1 MITFQ
6 VSMCYVGEG
15 GTIMSETKDFEGRVV
30 LITGAATGIGRATA
44 LAFARRGAKVAI
56 GDVDDRSAETVHLIE
71 EDGGEAVFFKTNV
84 VNSEEVKSL
93 VEKTVEHFGGLHH
106 AFNNAG
112 VLSKPNKF
120 ADIPE
125 DDFDKVI
132 AVDVKGVFLSMKHE
146 LNYMVKNGGGTIVNT
161 ASVAG
166 LIADPSMGPYVA
178 AKHAVVG
185 MTKAAG
191 FDHATDNI
199 RVNAVAPGLTET
211 PMTAAWLADPEKRE
225 EVLGAVPMR
234 RTAKPEEI
242 AEMVVFLSSD
252 AASFATAQVY
262 NVDGGQTAH

>member
-1 MITFQ
+1 
-6 VSMCYVGEG
+6 
-15 GTIMSETKDFEGRVV
+15 MSEIKDFEGRVV

-56 GDVDDRSAETVHLIE
+56 GDIDDRSADTVKLIE
-71 EDGGEAVFFKTNV
+71 EEGGEAVYFKTNV
-84 VNSEEVKSL
+84 AIAEEVKSL
-93 VEKTVEHFGGLHH
+93 VEKTVAHFGGLHH

-112 VLSKPNKF
+112 VLSKPNLF
-120 ADIPE
+120 GDIPE

-132 AVDVKGVFLSMKHE
+132 AVDVKGVFLSMKYE
-146 LNYMVKNGGGTIVNT
+146 INQMLNDGGGTIVNT

-166 LIADPSMGPYVA
+166 LIADPNMGPYVA

-185 MTKAAG
+185 MSKSAG
-191 FDHATDNI
+191 FDYATKGI

-211 PMTAAWLADPEKRE
+211 PMTASWLEDPEKRE

-242 AEMVVFLSSD
+242 AEMVLFLSSD

-262 NVDGGQTAH
+262 TVDGGQTSH

>member
-1 MITFQ
+1 MTN
-6 VSMCYVGEG
+6 V
-15 GTIMSETKDFEGRVV
+15 KDFENKVV

-56 GDVDDRSAETVHLIE
+56 GDVDERAAETVQFIE
-71 EDGGEAVFFKTNV
+71 EEGGEAVFFKTNV
-84 VNSEEVKSL
+84 VDSEEVQAL
-93 VEKTVEHFGGLHH
+93 VANTVEHFGGLHH

-132 AVDVKGVFLSMKHE
+132 AVDVKGVFLSMKYE
-146 LNYMVKNGGGTIVNT
+146 LTHMLKNGGGTIVNT

-166 LIADPSMGPYVA
+166 LIADPDMGPYVT

-185 MTKAAG
+185 MSKSAG
-191 FDHATDNI
+191 FDHADQNI

-211 PMTAAWLADPEKRE
+211 PMTQVWKDDADKWK
-225 EVLGAVPMR
+225 EVTSNVPMR
-234 RTAKPEEI
+234 RAAKPEEI

-252 AASFATAQVY
+252 AASFTNAQVFT
-262 NVDGGQTAH
+262 VDGGQTSH